1 MFIRILSVF
10 QCARC
15 AFLGSLWQPQ
25 SRRPRASLQLTVN
38 YRPMKILHIDTRPDW
53 RGGQHQILLTMRGL
67 RQLGHDA
74 HLLTRADSLLSQRAV
89 AEKFAV
95 HTFSPRFARMQA
107 VLCLKEILHQQS
119 FDVIHAHDP
128 HALSAAWLAR
138 AHRRSA
144 LVVSRR
150 VAYPLSRAWPGLS
163 RYRCAHR
170 IIAVSK
176 FVADSVLASGI
187 NAQQIAVVYDGV
199 ELPALIT
206 LEERRFAR
214 QKWRISDSTKLIGCV
229 GYLLPE
235 KGQESLVRAMKTVI
249 AEFPDCKLILA
260 GDGPM
265 RSRLNA
271 LATELALSNAVIFA
285 GFVADIE
292 TVYRALDIFA
302 FPSVAEPLGSSLLTA
317 MAHGLPAV
325 AVASGGVPEIIEDGR
340 DGILVNAPDASEI
353 AAAVCKLLRNPQLA
367 NQLAACARDT
377 ISRRFTTALLAQNTL
392 RQYEIALTLARN
404 I

>member
-1 MFIRILSVF
+1 
-10 QCARC
+10 
-15 AFLGSLWQPQ
+15 
-25 SRRPRASLQLTVN
+25 
-38 YRPMKILHIDTRPDW
+38 MKILHIDTRPDW
-53 RGGQHQILLTMRGL
+53 RGGQQQILLTMRGL

-74 HLLTRADSLLSQRAV
+74 QLLTRSGSPLNQRAV

-95 HTFSPRFARMQA
+95 HTFSPRFARLQA

-119 FDVIHAHDP
+119 VDVIHAHDP
-128 HALSAAWLAR
+128 HALSAAWFAR

-150 VAYPLSRAWPGLS
+150 VAYPLSRTWPGLS
-163 RYRCAHR
+163 RYRSAHR

-176 FVADSVLASGI
+176 FVANSVLASGI
-187 NAQQIAVVYDGV
+187 NAQHIGVVYDGV
-199 ELPALIT
+199 ELPALVT
-206 LEERRFAR
+206 SEERRIAR
-214 QKWRISDSTKLIGCV
+214 QKWSISDSTKLIGCV

-249 AEFPDCKLILA
+249 AEFPDCKLLLA

-271 LATELALSNAVIFA
+271 LTRELALSNDVIFA

-292 TVYRALDIFA
+292 AVYRALDIFV
-302 FPSVAEPLGSSLLTA
+302 FSSVAEPLGSSLLAA

-325 AVASGGVPEIIEDGR
+325 AVVGGGVPEIIEDRR
-340 DGILVNAPDASEI
+340 DGILVNAPDAAGI

-367 NQLAACARDT
+367 NQLAASARET
-377 ISRRFTTALLAQNTL
+377 ISCRFTTALLAQNTF
-392 RQYEIALTLARN
+392 REYEIALKLARN